1 MFIFFPRPRQFYL
14 VDGCSSK
21 FFLARF
27 LRLEFQLFEPDPVL
41 QAGLDE
47 MDGGVLEAVTL
58 SGSASTFN
66 F

>member
-14 VDGCSSK
+14 GM
-21 FFLARF
+21 F
-27 LRLEFQLFEPDPVL
+27 LRLEFQLFAPDPVL

-58 SGSASTFN
+58 SGSTFN

>member
-1 MFIFFPRPRQFYL
+1 MFIFFLGLGNFIL
-14 VDGCSSK
+14 VG
-21 FFLARF
+21 F
-27 LRLEFQLFEPDPVL
+27 LRLEFQLFAPDPVL

-58 SGSASTFN
+58 SGSASTSN